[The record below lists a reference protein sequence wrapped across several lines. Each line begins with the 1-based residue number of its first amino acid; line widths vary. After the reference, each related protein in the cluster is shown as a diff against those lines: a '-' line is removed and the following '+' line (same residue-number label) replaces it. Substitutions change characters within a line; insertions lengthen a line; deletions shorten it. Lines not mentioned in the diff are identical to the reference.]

1 MTWIT
6 RSLTRVGDFF
16 ASIYIRGTSVYSP
29 SRRTFVESDQNLKRI
44 FRRNPVRLPRPTP
57 HFFVHLLQV
66 LLPMTVCG
74 RVVRPR
80 RRPTCPTPHF
90 FLIVCGRCVRPLR
103 RPTLSHAL
111 FLCIPVTGVT
121 PPDCVPCPTPHYFVH
136 LLQVLRHL
144 IVYPVP
150 HLISLYALLQ
160 VLRHLIV
167 CLEKGSMPHFFVP
180 ACNLLAHYTHQELL
194 STSQRLRE
202 IHDEFCNNPALSI
215 RLQC

>member
-74 RVVRPR
+74 RGVRPR

-121 PPDCVPCPTPHYFVH
+121 PPDCVPCPTPHCFVCFVAGVTPPNCVPGEGIYASF
-136 LLQVLRHL
+136 LCPCLQ
-144 IVYPVP
+144 PP
-150 HLISLYALLQ
+150 GSLHPPGAA
-160 VLRHLIV
+160 VHV
-167 CLEKGSMPHFFVP
+167 AAAP
-180 ACNLLAHYTHQELL
+180 
-194 STSQRLRE
+194 
-202 IHDEFCNNPALSI
+202 
-215 RLQC
+215 

>member
-1 MTWIT
+1 M
-6 RSLTRVGDFF
+6 SH
-16 ASIYIRGTSVYSP
+16 A
-29 SRRTFVESDQNLKRI
+29 
-44 FRRNPVRLPRPTP
+44 
-57 HFFVHLLQV
+57 HFFVYLLQV
-66 LLPMTVCG
+66 LRHLIAYPV
-74 RVVRPR
+74 
-80 RRPTCPTPHF
+80 PHLISLYALLQVLRH
-90 FLIVCGRCVRPLR
+90 LIV
-103 RPTLSHAL
+103 H
-111 FLCIPVTGVT
+111 PV
-121 PPDCVPCPTPHYFVH
+121 PHLISLYA

-180 ACNLLAHYTHQELL
+180 ACNLLAHYSHQELL